1 MEQSV
6 KRRRRDRQAQGVDC
20 EGKVASEAVLR
31 QSAVPGRSCEVADQP
46 IVVRSAD
53 QPTPAKLVGQ
63 VLALCAEVGPA
74 AGDQCS
80 TYRALRRPPLWPPSH
95 AQPREEKVLI
105 KVPPA
110 CRPSAA
116 RRRGTPSSHRRAG
129 RRLRGED
136 AHQDPTGVQA
146 GGGAENE
153 LIEVPP
159 ACRQDQREGGDV
171 QDPTG
176 VQAGCCAE
184 EALERDEVQSGQASS
199 QVEHC
204 DADALPHGRSPS
216 VAVGGSAEQDA
227 QHCGQ

>member
-1 MEQSV
+1 M
-6 KRRRRDRQAQGVDC
+6 
-20 EGKVASEAVLR
+20 LR

-153 LIEVPP
+153 LTKVPP
-159 ACRQDQREGGDV
+159 ACRPDAARRRRSSRSHRRAGRMVHGEGQEGEDKDRV
-171 QDPTG
+171 NRRAARGNSVMQMPFPTVG
-176 VQAGCCAE
+176 PRPWRLVCSQNRVPSIWA
-184 EALERDEVQSGQASS
+184 SGM
-199 QVEHC
+199 C
-204 DADALPHGRSPS
+204 
-216 VAVGGSAEQDA
+216 
-227 QHCGQ
+227 